1 MSPPAPRTRLAD
13 RLLAT
18 AALASW
24 PLPLWCIGLQI
35 GAAALADTVLVVVLS
50 VGAVSLVL
58 RLLHRREAGDFALFF
73 PVRSYQQGT
82 PRSIRVIATLLFA
95 FNLGAA
101 WFLLGS
107 VLSHTTTLILIVL
120 ITVSAMNL
128 ADECWIARR
137 RRLAAPL

>member
-1 MSPPAPRTRLAD
+1 MSAMAGRTRLTD

-24 PLPLWCIGLQI
+24 PAPLWCMGLRL
-35 GAAALADTVLVVVLS
+35 GAPALADMVLPTVLG
-50 VGAVSLVL
+50 VGAVSLAL
-58 RLLHRREAGDFALFF
+58 RLLHRGEAGDFALFF
-73 PVRSYQQGT
+73 PVRNYQQGT

-101 WFLLGS
+101 WFLLGTA
-107 VLSHTTTLILIVL
+107 LSRTTSLILIL
-120 ITVSAMNL
+120 MITVSAMNL

-137 RRLAAPL
+137 RRLATPL